1 MTVTYKSIMLSFTQF
16 LLPLHNFYISFV
28 SSLCFDKAS
37 AKYKDIVYQA
47 ARVSLV
53 KKYLEHG

>member
-1 MTVTYKSIMLSFTQF
+1 MTLTYKSIMLSFTQF
-16 LLPLHNFYISFV
+16 LWPLHHFYISFV

-37 AKYKDIVYQA
+37 AKYKDIVYRA

-53 KKYLEHG
+53 KK